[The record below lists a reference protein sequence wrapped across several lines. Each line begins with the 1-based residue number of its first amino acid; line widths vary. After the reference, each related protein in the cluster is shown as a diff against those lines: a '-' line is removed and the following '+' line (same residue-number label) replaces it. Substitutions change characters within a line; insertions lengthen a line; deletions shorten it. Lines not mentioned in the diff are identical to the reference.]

1 MGWGRPAGLI
11 AGTGGALAVLV
22 LLRVGAGALYAPH
35 PAPQDPG
42 PATAPAGAA
51 PPTDT
56 TATETTPTGAPDL
69 PAGDAAAGRVV
80 FNRCAACHA
89 IDGPN
94 RIGPHLDGVVGREK
108 ASVPDFAYSPAL
120 RAMAGQVWTPEALDA
135 FLRNVRGY
143 APGTK
148 MAFAGIASAQD
159 RADLI
164 AYLQS
169 AP

>member
-1 MGWGRPAGLI
+1 MTGLKPARLI
-11 AGTGGALAVLV
+11 AGTCGALALLI
-22 LLRVGAGALYAPH
+22 LLRMGAGAIYAPH
-35 PAPQDPG
+35 VSAPDG
-42 PATAPAGAA
+42 PDRIAAPAAA
-51 PPTDT
+51 PPADT
-56 TATETTPTGAPDL
+56 GPL
-69 PAGDAAAGRVV
+69 VGDAAAGRVV
-80 FNRCAACHA
+80 FNRCSACHA

-94 RIGPHLDGVVGREK
+94 RIGPHLDGVVGRDK

-169 AP
+169 VP

>member
-1 MGWGRPAGLI
+1 MTGLNPARLI
-11 AGTGGALAVLV
+11 AGTCGALALLI
-22 LLRVGAGALYAPH
+22 LLRMGAGAIYAPH
-35 PAPQDPG
+35 VPAPDVPVRV
-42 PATAPAGAA
+42 AAPAPA
-51 PPTDT
+51 PADT
-56 TATETTPTGAPDL
+56 GPL
-69 PAGDAAAGRVV
+69 AGDAVAGRVV

-120 RAMAGQVWTPEALDA
+120 RAMAGQVWTPDALDA

-148 MAFAGIASAQD
+148 MAFAGIAGAQD